1 MSEQGGKSSAKP
13 WQRYY
18 MDKYEKCANCGK
30 LLYGEGF
37 TTSIAGVL
45 LRFCSDWC
53 KEWLVTRRGEHAGGS
68 EVDASAK
75 SPIRLPSDFGRHT

>member
-1 MSEQGGKSSAKP
+1 VSEQGGKSSAKP

-37 TTSIAGVL
+37 TTSLSSVL
-45 LRFCSDWC
+45 FRFCSDWC
-53 KEWLVTRRGEHAGGS
+53 KEWFVSRRDERAAGVG
-68 EVDASAK
+68 VPAK
-75 SPIRLPSDFGRHT
+75 PSPA

>member
-1 MSEQGGKSSAKP
+1 VREREAPALTKP

-37 TTSIAGVL
+37 TTSLSNVPF
-45 LRFCSDWC
+45 RFCSDWC
-53 KEWLVTRRGEHAGGS
+53 KEWFVSRRDERAAGS
-68 EVDASAK
+68 EVGAPAQPST
-75 SPIRLPSDFGRHT
+75 RLPA